1 MDYKNNEDIS
11 GEPQLDNQPFTWHGH
26 KVFGV
31 TGWKNSGKTTLVTR
45 LIAELTDRGYK
56 VSSVKHAHHKCDI
69 DKPGTDSF
77 RHREAG
83 SQEVALVAA
92 GTRWAFMHE
101 CKDVDDNEPFLGD
114 ILPHF
119 SPCDLVMVEGYKK
132 EPFPKIEVRRADA
145 MKHDPLEPEE
155 YNIVAIASEE
165 LGVFGN
171 DHNLP
176 EFQLDEIRII
186 ADFIINKMQLKIS
199 DK

>member
-1 MDYKNNEDIS
+1 MADQDKAPLSPRASQSD
-11 GEPQLDNQPFTWHGH
+11 QPFTWHGH

-45 LIAELTDRGYK
+45 LIAELTGRGY
-56 VSSVKHAHHKCDI
+56 VISSVKHAHHKCDI

-77 RHREAG
+77 RHWEAG
-83 SQEVALVAA
+83 SHEVALVAA

-101 CKDVDDNEPFLGD
+101 CKNVEDNEPFLGD

-119 SPCDLVMVEGYKK
+119 APCDLVMVEGYKK

-145 MKHDPLEPEE
+145 MKHDPLSPED
-155 YNIVAIASEE
+155 NKIVAIASEQR
-165 LGVFGN
+165 GSFGN

-176 EFQLDEIRII
+176 EFQLDNIGEI
-186 ADFIINKMQLKIS
+186 ADFIINKMQLMPSGK
-199 DK
+199 